1 METLSTNETPK
12 ASASYAL
19 GYSNSEHDR
28 LIRQANRIAPITE
41 RLFREAGIGPG
52 QRVLDLGSGMGDVAM
67 LAAKLVGP
75 TGEVV
80 GIERDA
86 NSIARARERA
96 ASSGLTNVSFTQSDV
111 SQIASDK
118 LFDAAVGRFILMF
131 LPDPASVLSSLLKL
145 IRPGGAIAFQEPTW
159 IPFLA
164 SGARLSLW
172 SKVLGAIHETF
183 LRSGVNPEMGP
194 DLFKMFQEVGLPA
207 PSMRMEALLGSDAE
221 FTGLITDLIG
231 SLQPLAKQHNVSFD
245 ALGDF
250 GTLAQ
255 RVQAEVSAS
264 NTVVSFVPIVGVWA
278 RKSE

>member
-1 METLSTNETPK
+1 MTTTTETSTQ
-12 ASASYAL
+12 YAL

-28 LIRQANRIAPITE
+28 LIRQANRIAPTTE

-67 LAAKLVGP
+67 LAASLVGP

-86 NSIARARERA
+86 NSIARARARA
-96 ASSGLTNVSFTQSDV
+96 ASAGLSNVSFTQSDV
-111 SQIASDK
+111 SQIASDQ

-131 LPDPASVLSSLLKL
+131 LPDPASVLRSLLKL

-164 SGARLSLW
+164 SGARLPLW

-183 LRSGVNPEMGP
+183 QRSGVNPEMGP

-231 SLQPLAKQHNVSFD
+231 SLQPLAKQHNVPFD

-255 RVQAEVSAS
+255 RVQAEVTAS
-264 NTVVSFVPIVGVWA
+264 KTVVSFVPIVGVWA
-278 RKSE
+278 RKPE